1 MALGTCTICA
11 LGIIGLTYSLKFLQ
25 NRGMMIISS
34 ISFEIYIVHG
44 YFIDM
49 LSNTKNAWGG
59 TVEFIFWTT
68 AGNVLLKCFTD
79 FICKRG
85 KI

>member
-59 TVEFIFWTT
+59 QSNLSFGQLQETY
-68 AGNVLLKCFTD
+68 C
-79 FICKRG
+79 
-85 KI
+85 

>member
-49 LSNTKNAWGG
+49 LSNTKNAWGDSR
-59 TVEFIFWTT
+59 IY
-68 AGNVLLKCFTD
+68 LLDNCR
-79 FICKRG
+79 KRIV
-85 KI
+85 KMFYRFYL

>member
-59 TVEFIFWTT
+59 GQSNLSFGQLQETY
-68 AGNVLLKCFTD
+68 C
-79 FICKRG
+79 
-85 KI
+85 